1 MSFHQNS
8 PDLSLHQML
17 CVSQYKPSLGHSHVL
32 LALAPVLPSW
42 PCFVLSVL
50 EGQLAKRVLGGDVTA
65 VLVTATLTFTHHLD
79 GSSRL

>member
-1 MSFHQNS
+1 M
-8 PDLSLHQML
+8 
-17 CVSQYKPSLGHSHVL
+17 

-50 EGQLAKRVLGGDVTA
+50 EGQLAKRVLGGNMTA
-65 VLVTATLTFTHHLD
+65 ALVTAALTFTHHLD